1 MELAAIIEIIMTQ
14 ATIWAPSLVAVL
26 GVVATLIP
34 AYSKIKS
41 ALSEVKETNA
51 EIKKTEEFEKLHAD
65 LRQAHLDNK
74 ALREQM
80 SLVIDKC
87 VGITNYEKVG
97 MTHERENEETEN

>member
-1 MELAAIIEIIMTQ
+1 MELAAIIELIMTQ

-34 AYSKIKS
+34 AYNKIKS

-51 EIKKTEEFEKLHAD
+51 EIKKTKEFEKLHAD

-74 ALREQM
+74 ELKEQIG
-80 SLVIDKC
+80 LLIDKYTG
-87 VGITNYEKVG
+87 VKDYEKAG
-97 MTHERENEETEN
+97 KTDERENKETEN